1 MCAYRDEF
9 IFLRRAGLCRRASK
23 RMSPQPTSLNSLK
36 GERMRNHA
44 ADYSDYDDTDFDEP
58 RVSRGLDGLQTLA
71 LLGAL
76 ALIAAPAF
84 KSFSRRMRARQPAA
98 LGEPAIDKSLKD
110 TFPASDPPAS
120 RYFDI
125 PENRK

>member
-1 MCAYRDEF
+1 MSDGESRQADVALADPLMTHRCTRSEYMRDDS
-9 IFLRRAGLCRRASK
+9 G
-23 RMSPQPTSLNSLK
+23 
-36 GERMRNHA
+36 
-44 ADYSDYDDTDFDEP
+44 DYSDYDDSRAES
-58 RVSRGLDGLQTLA
+58 RARRGLDGLQTLA

-76 ALIAAPAF
+76 ALIVTPAL
-84 KSFSRRMRARQPAA
+84 KSISRRWRVRQPAA
-98 LGEPAIDKSLKD
+98 ALSEPAIDKSLKD

>member
-1 MCAYRDEF
+1 MRDY
-9 IFLRRAGLCRRASK
+9 
-23 RMSPQPTSLNSLK
+23 
-36 GERMRNHA
+36 A
-44 ADYSDYDDTDFDEP
+44 ADYDDGYEDDADEGTGA
-58 RVSRGLDGLQTLA
+58 SRSLDGLQTLA

-84 KSFSRRMRARQPAA
+84 KSITRRWRLRHPQA
-98 LGEPAIDKSLKD
+98 LSEPAIDKSLKD
-110 TFPASDPPAS
+110 TYPASDPPAS

>member
-1 MCAYRDEF
+1 MRDY
-9 IFLRRAGLCRRASK
+9 
-23 RMSPQPTSLNSLK
+23 
-36 GERMRNHA
+36 A
-44 ADYSDYDDTDFDEP
+44 ADYEDYDDEDDIEP
-58 RVSRGLDGLQTLA
+58 APRARGLDGVQTLA

-76 ALIAAPAF
+76 ALIAAPAI
-84 KSFSRRMRARQPAA
+84 KSFSRRWKLRHPQA
-98 LGEPAIDKSLKD
+98 LTEPSIDKSLKD